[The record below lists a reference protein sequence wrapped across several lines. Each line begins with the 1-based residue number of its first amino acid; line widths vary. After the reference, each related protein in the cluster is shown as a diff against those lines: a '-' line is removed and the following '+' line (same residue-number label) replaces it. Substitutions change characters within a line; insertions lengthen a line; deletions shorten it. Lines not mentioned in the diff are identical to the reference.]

1 MKILLCAIPI
11 FFLISDLIIA
21 YFTMKDI
28 KESNNHGRSLFNEKL
43 GDRFNRNIRA
53 YKDME
58 DFYVTR
64 DNIKYP

>member
-1 MKILLCAIPI
+1 MIILFFAIPVI
-11 FFLISDLIIA
+11 FLISDLIVA

-43 GDRFNRNIRA
+43 VDRFNHNIRA
-53 YKDME
+53 YKHME

>member
-1 MKILLCAIPI
+1 MIILFFTIPI
-11 FFLISDLIIA
+11 IFLISDLIAA
-21 YFTMKDI
+21 YFTLKKI
-28 KESNNHGRSLFNEKL
+28 KQPNNQGRRLFNNKL
-43 GDRFNRNIRA
+43 KNRFTRNIRA